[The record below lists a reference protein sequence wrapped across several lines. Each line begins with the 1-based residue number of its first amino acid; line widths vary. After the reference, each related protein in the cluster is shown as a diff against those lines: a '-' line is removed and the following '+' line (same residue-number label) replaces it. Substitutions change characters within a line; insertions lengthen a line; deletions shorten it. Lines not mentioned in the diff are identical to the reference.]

1 MRTNGIGSKNQSMI
15 LSSLQFTHGHFYL
28 DDTNHICFFSKAA
41 SFHFKEQNT
50 VAATTAEQV
59 RGMEP
64 GGGYCAAEDSQ
75 RGILP

>member
-15 LSSLQFTHGHFYL
+15 LSSVQFTHGHFYL

-59 RGMEP
+59 RRMEP

-75 RGILP
+75 SGILP